1 MFYLVYTKESGR
13 ESALMARS
21 EAALELCLDILEKRS
36 VNGGR
41 DIIVEETNTYTVN
54 TSMEQ

>member
-1 MFYLVYTKESGR
+1 MYLVYTKSCGR
-13 ESALMARS
+13 ESALVARS

-54 TSMEQ
+54 TTMEQ